1 MKVLQINAVY
11 GKKSTGTI
19 VQDIDMLLKES
30 GNISYVAYQDASIHI
45 SNGYKIGNILDWKL
59 HALLTRITGKQGFYS
74 RFATKKFLK
83 YLVRIKP
90 DIIHLH
96 NLHANFINLPI
107 LLEYIREQRIGLV
120 ITLHDCWYFTGKCF
134 HFADIGC
141 DKYKTSCDSCPKK
154 NQDIPNLFR
163 DNAYWVYRK
172 KKELFSNIP
181 NKKIIGCSKW
191 IASLAEES
199 FFEKV
204 DYIYNGIDTRIFKEQ
219 DRNSIRRSM
228 GVEQEFVILGMANKW
243 GLIENENV
251 VKSLF
256 QHYSRRNT
264 VILIVGCDSET
275 KQRFRTLSAESKV
288 RVILVEY
295 VQLRE
300 ELARYYACADVF
312 VNLTHVDTL
321 PTVNME
327 SICCGTPV
335 VTYNSGGSP
344 ELILSGCGSV
354 VNKGETSS
362 LINAIEESKSLDRSS
377 ISQIGKNSFSAQLN
391 YKKYLEIYCSLM
403 KDK

>member
-1 MKVLQINAVY
+1 VKVLQINAVY

-19 VQDIDMLLKES
+19 VQDIDILLKES
-30 GNISYVAYQDASIHI
+30 GNISYVAYQDAAIHI
-45 SNGYKIGNILDWKL
+45 PNGYRIGNIVDWKF

-83 YLVRIKP
+83 YLEHIKP

-107 LLEYIREQRIGLV
+107 LLEYIRKQRIGLV

-141 DKYKTSCDSCPKK
+141 EKYKTRCDGCPKK
-154 NQDIPNLFR
+154 NQDIPNLFI
-163 DNAYWVYRK
+163 DNAYWVYKK

-219 DRNSIRRSM
+219 DRNSIRQSM
-228 GVEQEFVILGMANKW
+228 GIEQEFVILGMANKW
-243 GLIENENV
+243 GLIENEDV

-256 QHYSRRNT
+256 QHYSLRNA
-264 VILIVGCDSET
+264 VILIVGCDAET
-275 KQRFRTLSAESKV
+275 KQRFRTLSAGSKV
-288 RVILVEY
+288 KTILVEY

-344 ELILSGCGSV
+344 ELILSGCGYV
-354 VNKGETSS
+354 VNKGE
-362 LINAIEESKSLDRSS
+362 
-377 ISQIGKNSFSAQLN
+377 IS
-391 YKKYLEIYCSLM
+391 
-403 KDK
+403 